1 MLQIELGWAKAR
13 YKNLAHGPWLLSSPN
28 QTPSQIWVARPS
40 PHQQN
45 CISNSKYWSK
55 MGQIWSKLVSRGQLG
70 QPEPDLG
77 QKREAQTRL
86 GPEKKWPNPAL

>member
-86 GPEKKWPNPAL
+86 GPEKSGQTQH